1 MKNTVLFLILILV
14 TACSE
19 SFKNDPIGD
28 SGRTKRTENLLANLR
43 TQADT
48 AGFLLGHADD
58 TLYGVGWQQE
68 KGRSDIMSVV
78 NDLPA
83 LLTLDISGVETSRKV
98 NSVGISLQAVRAAA
112 MEHFDKGGVVLLS
125 WNSSHRLSADD
136 LDVAADSIAAFLKG
150 LVMPYGVRVPVLFR
164 PIADGKGWTSQ
175 LTMDEYRATWHHLI
189 ERLRH
194 DDVVNALFVYS
205 FTSMR
210 SCYPADDDVD
220 VLELRQS
227 YDSDQTSARGLSLS
241 LGKLNNYCHQHHKL
255 MGLVTGLRGLRTDNW
270 WTKTLAP
277 AIIRLPLAYVA
288 LGANSDH
295 AVGNFYVPY
304 PGQQSAHDFV
314 KFYNLPRTLFLHNV
328 NGIYVTRVQ

>member
-1 MKNTVLFLILILV
+1 MKDIVLFFLLIFV
-14 TACSE
+14 TACSGNY
-19 SFKNDPIGD
+19 KNDPIGD
-28 SGRTKRTENLLANLR
+28 SGRTKRTESLFANLM

-48 AGFLLGHADD
+48 AGFLVGHADD

-68 KGRSDIMSVV
+68 EGRSDIKSVV

-98 NSVGISLQAVRAAA
+98 NSTGIALQAVRAAA
-112 MEHFDKGGVVLLS
+112 MKHFDKGGIVLLS
-125 WNSSHRLSADD
+125 WDSPHRLSADD

-175 LTMDEYRATWHHLI
+175 LTMEEYRATWHHLI

-220 VLELRQS
+220 VLELRQF

-241 LGKLNNYCHQHHKL
+241 LSKLNNYCHQHHKL

-277 AIIRLPLAYVA
+277 AITRLPLAYVA
-288 LGANSDH
+288 FGANSDH
-295 AVGNFYVPY
+295 AVGDFYVPY

-314 KFYNLPRTLFLHNV
+314 SFYNLARTLFLHDV